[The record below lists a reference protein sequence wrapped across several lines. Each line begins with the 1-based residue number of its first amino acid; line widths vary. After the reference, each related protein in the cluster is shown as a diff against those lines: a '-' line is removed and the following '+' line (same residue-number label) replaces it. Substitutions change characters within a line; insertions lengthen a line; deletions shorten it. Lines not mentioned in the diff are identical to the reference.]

1 MPCDN
6 NGISNGIMH
15 DAVFFLGG
23 GEHSVPIFFCGLHL
37 QVWSLTILASVSP
50 PKIKTGNNV
59 FEMEHP
65 QDRISILTPW

>member
-23 GEHSVPIFFCGLHL
+23 G
-37 QVWSLTILASVSP
+37 
-50 PKIKTGNNV
+50 
-59 FEMEHP
+59 
-65 QDRISILTPW
+65 SILYQYSSVAYISRYDLWPSWRLSVRQR